1 MRGQVNE
8 WAREERNSLLSEG
21 IKIDQALEET
31 ETKLD
36 NLINALL
43 DGLVEREIYLVK
55 KDKLVKR
62 KIELNERKTSF
73 ARDGLIWIEPL
84 RDWLSALEQAE
95 KLTSSNDL
103 DAVKSFLEKI
113 GSNRLLRDRKIF
125 LDFAQPFDL
134 TLTNNDLREPQ
145 TKQPRQ
151 RGGAA
156 GVVAANTAWWRIPD
170 SNR

>member
-1 MRGQVNE
+1 MVLPQGSSQ
-8 WAREERNSLLSEG
+8 
-21 IKIDQALEET
+21 IDQALEET

-43 DGLVEREIYLVK
+43 DGLVERGIYLAK
-55 KDKLVKR
+55 KDMLVKR
-62 KIELNERKTSF
+62 KVELNERKAGF
-73 ARDGLIWIEPL
+73 ARDGLLWIEPL
-84 RDWLSALEQAE
+84 RDWLRALEKAE

-113 GSNRLLRDRKIF
+113 GTNRLLRDRKVF

-134 TLTNNDLREPQ
+134 ILTNSYLREAQ

-151 RGGAA
+151 SGGA
-156 GVVAANTAWWRIPD
+156 VSSSVAVHTAWWRIPD